1 MYATAALLRHR
12 AKSSRLSTGK
22 TQRSKAA
29 AEECCKAASWIGGIR
44 LPEHGVP
51 DEAEDCRGED
61 GRCTEMCG
69 PVSVVRTARLG
80 RDFEDEK
87 CANRFRR

>member
-1 MYATAALLRHR
+1 MLQGGALDRRHEAAG
-12 AKSSRLSTGK
+12 AWG
-22 TQRSKAA
+22 A
-29 AEECCKAASWIGGIR
+29 AEA
-44 LPEHGVP
+44 

-61 GRCTEMCG
+61 GPCTEMCG

-87 CANRFRR
+87 CANRFGR